1 MSASALCYILTF
13 FSVHSVTVKELT
25 VTSLIRSKEEEEA
38 PEKVVG
44 VTTLDKSNQELKVY
58 GKRRKRSN

>member
-1 MSASALCYILTF
+1 
-13 FSVHSVTVKELT
+13 VKELT
-25 VTSLIRSKEEEEA
+25 VTSLIRSKEEEA

-58 GKRRKRSN
+58 GKRRRRNN